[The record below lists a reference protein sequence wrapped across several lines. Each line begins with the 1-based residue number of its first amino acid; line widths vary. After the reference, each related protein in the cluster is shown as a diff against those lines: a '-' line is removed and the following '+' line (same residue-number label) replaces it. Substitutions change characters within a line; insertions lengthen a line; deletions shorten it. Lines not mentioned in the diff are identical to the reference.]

1 MDEIDELKAAG
12 ATMLDVRT
20 QAEWDQ
26 GHVPGSLHIPL
37 DQIQARIGEL
47 DPDRPLLVCCASGA
61 RSGMVQRYLMQSG
74 FARVVNAGPWQRL
87 L

>member
-12 ATMLDVRT
+12 APMLDVRT
-20 QAEWDQ
+20 PAEFEQ
-26 GHVPGSLHIPL
+26 GHAPGSFNIPL
-37 DQIQARIGEL
+37 DQLQARVGEL
-47 DPDRPLLVCCASGA
+47 DPARPLLVCCASGA
-61 RSGMVQRYLMQSG
+61 RSGMVQQFLMRSG

>member
-12 ATMLDVRT
+12 APVLDVRT
-20 QAEWDQ
+20 QAEFDQ
-26 GHVPGSLHIPL
+26 GHVPGSIHIPL

-47 DPDRPLLVCCASGA
+47 DPAQPLLVCCASGA
-61 RSGMVQRYLMQSG
+61 RSGMVQRYLLQCG
-74 FARVVNAGPWQRL
+74 FDRVVNAGPWQRL